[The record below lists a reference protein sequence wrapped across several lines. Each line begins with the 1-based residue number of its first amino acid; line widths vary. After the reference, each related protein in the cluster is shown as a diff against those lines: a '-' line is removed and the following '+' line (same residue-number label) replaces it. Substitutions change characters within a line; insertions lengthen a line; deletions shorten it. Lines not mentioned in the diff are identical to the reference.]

1 MFTALTVQV
10 SSAGGRG
17 FSANFMDNFSAILWN
32 MLPEQAKAKPI
43 EIWFQDEARI
53 GQKGSLT
60 RLWAPKGTRPRA
72 VRDTRYQWAYLFG
85 AVCPARKLGAGLV
98 MPYANTEAMNKH
110 LEEIAKVVSPGA
122 HAALLLDQ
130 AGWHG
135 SQDLIVPE
143 NITLIPFPPYSPE
156 LNPAEN
162 VWEYLR
168 KNKLSNRLYQTYED
182 IVEACCEAWN
192 YLMGAPEVI
201 VSPLE
206 AGQKCHEF

>member
-1 MFTALTVQV
+1 
-10 SSAGGRG
+10 
-17 FSANFMDNFSAILWN
+17 MDNFSAILWN
-32 MLPEQAKAKPI
+32 LLPEQAKAKPI

-53 GQKGSLT
+53 GQKGTLT

-110 LEEIAKVVSPGA
+110 LEEIAKAVSPGA
-122 HAALLLDQ
+122 HAALLLDR

-135 SQDLIVPE
+135 SQELIVPE
-143 NITLIPFPPYSPE
+143 NITLLPFPPYSPE

-192 YLMGAPEVI
+192 YLMAMPEEI
-201 VSPLE
+201 VSI
-206 AGQKCHEF
+206 ATRSWAKVS